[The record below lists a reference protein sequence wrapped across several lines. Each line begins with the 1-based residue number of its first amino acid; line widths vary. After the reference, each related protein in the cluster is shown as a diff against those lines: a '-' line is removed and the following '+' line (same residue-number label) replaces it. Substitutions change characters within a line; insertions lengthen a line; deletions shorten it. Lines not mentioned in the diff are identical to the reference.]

1 MKKHIEIS
9 LDSFLNKKLVN
20 EGMTMDLDFN
30 ATIENIDVNGI
41 NEFLGVSKD
50 IDIET
55 GRPTAYVSYILE
67 PEVRDWGIKSMNMTI
82 KKITSLIE
90 WEVDSEDLT
99 PEEKLSLISAGGRE
113 YRNNTISGEIE
124 VVTTQKIKDKD
135 WTIDNE
141 VEFETDGGLS
151 IESIEVGF
159 LTMTITVN

>member
-41 NEFLGVSKD
+41 NEFPGV
-50 IDIET
+50 
-55 GRPTAYVSYILE
+55 
-67 PEVRDWGIKSMNMTI
+67 KSMNMTI